1 MRTHARAAAATTLT
15 AVVALTLSACG
26 GGSSDDASPAPDT
39 TPESTAEPTTV
50 ESAVEEDLRDIEVTE
65 DTDPALIRASLLQ
78 QWGDQSDED
87 QRLICEGYG
96 TLGSLVFSD
105 INEDGSIPESMV
117 PVVMEQF
124 VSIVEEK
131 CDLENGPDRVVSEGR
146 ENPVKLGVP
155 VNLLGFDIDDNLLA
169 DVDVT
174 VGEANWDAGDNIV
187 NWRDEDAPAEAEP
200 GMVFVTVPVT
210 VTLNGTDKSS
220 PVEPGSTFQMWYVA
234 PDGRTFFYGGAT
246 PKNDIDRQPS
256 LFPGAAASGD
266 VAFELPE
273 DALGDG
279 AVWMLKPFTIWDVDP
294 TFVATH

>member
-1 MRTHARAAAATTLT
+1 MRTHARAAAATALT

-26 GGSSDDASPAPDT
+26 GGSSDDASPTPDT
-39 TPESTAEPTTV
+39 TPEATAEPTTV

-78 QWGDQSDED
+78 QWDDQSAED
-87 QRLICEGYG
+87 QQLICEGYG
-96 TLGSLVFSD
+96 MLGSLVFSD

-155 VNLLGFDIDDNLLA
+155 VNVVSTSWEGEVLSDA
-169 DVDVT
+169 EVT
-174 VGEANWDAGDNIV
+174 LGEADWSAAANIETYS
-187 NWRDEDAPAEAEP
+187 DEEAVPEP
-200 GMVFVTVPVT
+200 GTVFVTVPVT
-210 VTLNGTDKSS
+210 VTLTATDQAT
-220 PVEPGSTFQMWYVA
+220 PVEPDYTFDLSYVA
-234 PDGRTFFYGGAT
+234 PDGRTFQAGGVQAKDSIT
-246 PKNDIDRQPS
+246 HQPS
-256 LFPGAAASGD
+256 LFPGATATGD
-266 VAFELPE
+266 VALVIPE
-273 DALGDG
+273 DALGEG
-279 AVWMLKPFTIWDVDP
+279 AVWMLSPWVSASPVP